1 MSNSAVINIK
11 IEARFK
17 REVQKAA
24 EDLGFSLSALIKGF
38 LRQFARTKE
47 VYFNVSE
54 EPTEYLLRALKESE
68 EDIKAG
74 RIVSFKDP
82 RQALS
87 YLDKLI
93 ANDRKLRKS

>member
-24 EDLGFSLSALIKGF
+24 EDLGLSLSALIKGF
-38 LRQFARTKE
+38 LKQFARTKE
-47 VYFNVSE
+47 IHFNAEE
-54 EPTEYLLRALKESE
+54 EPTEYLLESLRE
-68 EDIKAG
+68 SRKDVKAG
-74 RIVSFKDP
+74 RVISFKEP
-82 RQALS
+82 RQAIS

-93 ANDRKLRKS
+93 TNDRKRQKS